1 MKKIKTLFV
10 ALIALATAATANA
23 QDNIEAEVS
32 ADVVSA
38 YHWRG
43 QELGE
48 AAIQPSLGVSYKGI
62 SLSAWGSAPLKG
74 NDDLKELDLT
84 LAYSTGGFNIGVT
97 DYFCVTGAPK
107 YFAYKAHETAHVFEA
122 NIGYDF
128 GPVNLQW
135 YTNFAGAD
143 GVNKDGKRAYSSF
156 VEAKAP
162 FELGGLDWEASI
174 GAVPF
179 ATSFYEKANGF
190 AVTDIS
196 LQATKD
202 IKITDSF
209 SVPVFAAIHTNPST
223 EKAAFVVGFTLKP

>member
-1 MKKIKTLFV
+1 MKKVKTLIV
-10 ALIALATAATANA
+10 ALLAMATATTANA
-23 QDNIEAEVS
+23 QDKVEVEIA
-32 ADVVSA
+32 ADFVSE

-48 AAIQPSLGVSYKGI
+48 AAVQPTLGVAYKGL
-62 SLSAWGSAPLKG
+62 SLTAWGSVPLKG
-74 NDDLKELDLT
+74 EDETKEFDLT
-84 LAYSTGGFNIGVT
+84 LAYSIGGFNVGIT
-97 DYFCVTGAPK
+97 DYFSVQGSPR
-107 YFAYKAHETAHVFEA
+107 YFEYDAHKTAHVFEA

-162 FELGGLDWEASI
+162 FALGGLDWEASI

>member
-1 MKKIKTLFV
+1 MKKIVTTL
-10 ALIALATAATANA
+10 AALAIVAGAKA
-23 QDNIEAEVS
+23 QDTVEAEVS
-32 ADVVSA
+32 ADIVSA

-48 AAIQPSLGVSYKGI
+48 AAIQPTLGVSYKGF
-62 SLSAWGSAPLKG
+62 SLSAWGSTALKG
-74 NDDLKELDLT
+74 GDNLNELDLT
-84 LAYSTGGFNIGVT
+84 LAYSVGGFNIGIT
-97 DYFCVTGAPK
+97 DYYCVHGSPK
-107 YFAYKAHETAHVFEA
+107 YFSYESHKTPHVFEA

-128 GPVNLQW
+128 GPVNLQA

-143 GVNKDGKRAYSSF
+143 GVNKDGKRAYSTF
-156 VEAKAP
+156 IEAKAP
-162 FELGGLDWEASI
+162 FALANLEWEASI

-202 IKITDSF
+202 LKITDSF
-209 SVPVFAAIHTNPST
+209 SLPVFAALHANPST
-223 EKAAFVVGFTLKP
+223 EKLGFVIGLTLKP

>member
-1 MKKIKTLFV
+1 MKKFKTLFV
-10 ALIALATAATANA
+10 ALLAMATATTAHA
-23 QDNIEAEVS
+23 QDKVEAEVS
-32 ADVVSA
+32 ADIVSA

-48 AAIQPSLGVSYKGI
+48 AAIQPTLGVSYKGL

-74 NDDLKELDLT
+74 NDELKEIDLT
-84 LAYSTGGFNIGVT
+84 LAYSIGGFNVGIT
-97 DYFCVTGAPK
+97 DYFSTTGSSR
-107 YFAYKAHETAHVFEA
+107 YFEYEAHKTKHVFEA

-135 YTNFAGAD
+135 YTNFAGND
-143 GVNKDGKRAYSSF
+143 GFNKDGKRAYSSF
-156 VEAKAP
+156 IEAKAP
-162 FELGGLDWEASI
+162 FSLIGLDWEASI
-174 GAVPF
+174 GAVPY
-179 ATSFYEKANGF
+179 ATDFYEKANGF

>member
-1 MKKIKTLFV
+1 MKKVKTLIV
-10 ALIALATAATANA
+10 ALLAMATATTANA
-23 QDNIEAEVS
+23 QDNVEVEIA
-32 ADVVSA
+32 ADIVSE

-48 AAIQPSLGVSYKGI
+48 AAIQPTLGVAYKGL
-62 SLSAWGSAPLKG
+62 SLTAWGSAPLKG
-74 NDDLKELDLT
+74 NDETKEFDLT
-84 LAYSTGGFNIGVT
+84 LAYSTGGLNVGIT
-97 DYFCVTGAPK
+97 DYFSVQGSPR
-107 YFAYKAHETAHVFEA
+107 YFEYAAHKTHHVFEA

-143 GVNKDGKRAYSSF
+143 GINKDGKRAYSSF

-162 FELGGLDWEASI
+162 FALGGLDWEASI